1 MDLLELIWHVLNFC
15 APAVVV
21 GTLLG
26 MAGLRKPRAQRLGL
40 LAQVTLNVLCG
51 LAALG
56 ASAWWLA
63 RDGKTLGYAAMVVA
77 IALMQWV
84 GTRQW
89 R

>member
-1 MDLLELIWHVLNFC
+1 MTWHVLNFC

-21 GTLLG
+21 GALLAMTG
-26 MAGLRKPRAQRLGL
+26 VRKPRAQRLGL
-40 LAQVTLNVLCG
+40 TAQIALNVLGG
-51 LAALG
+51 LAALA

>member
-1 MDLLELIWHVLNFC
+1 MLF
-15 APAVVV
+15 
-21 GTLLG
+21 
-26 MAGLRKPRAQRLGL
+26 RSL

-51 LAALG
+51 LSALG